1 MLSPPPPSPFAA
13 APGGVRVRLRASP
26 KSGAVRVIGIQAEAD
41 GGAAL
46 KVAVTAAPEGGKA
59 NAALLRLLAKE
70 WGLPKSTM
78 AITGGTASRRKT
90 LFVAGDPRDLMTH
103 LKRWMENKL

>member
-1 MLSPPPPSPFAA
+1 MPPPSPFSA
-13 APGGVRVRLRASP
+13 APGGVRVRLRANP
-26 KSGAVRVIGIQAEAD
+26 RAGVTRVAGVEAEAD

-59 NAALLRLLAKE
+59 NAALVRVLAKE

-78 AITGGTASRRKT
+78 AITGGMASRRKT
-90 LFVAGDPRDLMTH
+90 LFIVGDSRDLMTG
-103 LKRWMENKL
+103 LKRWMKDKL

>member
-1 MLSPPPPSPFAA
+1 MRNPHAPTPFAA

-26 KSGAVRVIGIQAEAD
+26 KSGAARVAGIQAEAD
-41 GGAAL
+41 GAGAL

-59 NAALLRLLAKE
+59 NAALLRVLAKE

-78 AITGGTASRRKT
+78 AITGGAASRRKT
-90 LFVAGDPRDLMTH
+90 LFIAGDSRDLMTR
-103 LKRWMENKL
+103 LKRWMEDKL

>member
-1 MLSPPPPSPFAA
+1 MINPHPPTPFAA
-13 APGGVRVRLRASP
+13 APGGIRVRVRASP
-26 KSGAVRVIGIQAEAD
+26 RAGAARVAGIAAEAD

-59 NAALLRLLAKE
+59 NAALLRVLAKE

-78 AITGGTASRRKT
+78 SITGGTASRRKT
-90 LFVAGDPRDLMTH
+90 LFVSGDSRELMTR

>member
-1 MLSPPPPSPFAA
+1 MPSAPFAA

-26 KSGAVRVIGIQAEAD
+26 RAGAARVVGIEAEAD

-59 NAALLRLLAKE
+59 NAALIRVLAKE
-70 WGLPKSTM
+70 WGLPKTVMS
-78 AITGGTASRRKT
+78 INGGAASRRKT
-90 LFVAGDPRDLMTH
+90 LFIAGDPRDLITR
-103 LKRWMENKL
+103 LKRWVESNHG